1 MVTTTAPR
9 SAAQQQAAQVSR
21 ISRVSHKGLVKV
33 NLILAV
39 MVGALIFL
47 LGDNTPAGVREA
59 AAWVFGIAA
68 VVAAASGVPSAIRV
82 INRTNYLGH
91 E

>member
-1 MVTTTAPR
+1 MVTTTASR
-9 SAAQQQAAQVSR
+9 SAAQQQQAAQVSR
-21 ISRVSHKGLVKV
+21 VSHSGLVKV
-33 NLILAV
+33 NLILAA

-59 AAWVFGIAA
+59 AAWVFGITA
-68 VVAAASGVPSAIRV
+68 VVALATGVPSAIRF
-82 INRTNYLGH
+82 INRTNYLGN

>member
-1 MVTTTAPR
+1 MVTTTASR
-9 SAAQQQAAQVSR
+9 SAARQAAQVSR
-21 ISRVSHKGLVKV
+21 ISHKGLVGV

-39 MVGALIFL
+39 LVGALIFL
-47 LGDNTPAGVREA
+47 LGDNTPAAIREA
-59 AAWVFGIAA
+59 AAWVFGITA
-68 VVAAASGVPSAIRV
+68 VIAVAGGVPSAIRV

>member
-1 MVTTTAPR
+1 MVTTTASR
-9 SAAQQQAAQVSR
+9 SAAQQQQAAQVSR
-21 ISRVSHKGLVKV
+21 ISRRGLVSV

-68 VVAAASGVPSAIRV
+68 VVAAATGVPSAIRI